1 LRYSFSQ
8 NQIREIVIDSDN
20 DEEKYYPSDME
31 DEEEPRPL
39 SRQSSIS
46 QPPSIDFSTSSS
58 EVEDEVGIVASQ
70 QPQPSQW
77 TMPLEPRRRVVHTF
91 TGAHNGKRSEGG
103 HITRETTPI
112 CVMLLFFAK
121 IILLAVET
129 NRYYHQF
136 LDNSDGP
143 FLQSE
148 VTSGSVYVEGR

>member
-1 LRYSFSQ
+1 LRYSFPQ
-8 NQIREIVIDSDN
+8 NQIREIVSDN

-31 DEEEPRPL
+31 DDEPRPL

-46 QPPSIDFSTSSS
+46 QAPSLDFSTSSS

-70 QPQPSQW
+70 QPQPSQC
-77 TMPLEPRRRVVHTF
+77 TLPPEPRRRVVHIF
-91 TGAHNGKRSEGG
+91 IGARNGKRSEGG
-103 HITRETTPI
+103 YITRQTTPL
-112 CVMLLFFAK
+112 CVMLLLFAK

-136 LDNSDGP
+136 LDNSEDGP

-148 VTSGSVYVEGR
+148 VTSANVCVEGR